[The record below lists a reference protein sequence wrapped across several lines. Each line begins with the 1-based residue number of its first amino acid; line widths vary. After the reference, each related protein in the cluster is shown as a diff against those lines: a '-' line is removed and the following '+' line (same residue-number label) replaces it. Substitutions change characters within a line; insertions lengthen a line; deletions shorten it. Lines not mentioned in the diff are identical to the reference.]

1 MVARAEKQATP
12 RRKDREIDRQRRN
25 VMVWCEKL
33 SSSGK
38 KGRSLKNKNIDI
50 ENGWKYSE
58 TCRER

>member
-1 MVARAEKQATP
+1 
-12 RRKDREIDRQRRN
+12 
-25 VMVWCEKL
+25 MVWCEKL